1 MSKKIGKALLPEL
14 KEKINKVEIIPVE
27 IDGEEFEVRV
37 NTFLSTEIRNRLMKN
52 IQLTA
57 TEKNVDKYGGEILA
71 FYSIFKTITDI
82 DFGDSLEE
90 GIELFTGLSDLGVI
104 ALIVNTIPEK
114 MFHDITTALEMT
126 QQVLE
131 EMSKMNEVN

>member
-27 IDGEEFEVRV
+27 IDGEEFEVRA
-37 NTFLSTEIRNRLMKN
+37 NTFLSTEIRDRLMKN

-114 MFHDITTALEMT
+114 MFHDITAALEMT